1 MSGKIF
7 LAFLIFATIFH
18 QSNGCWSFGGTST
31 TTTATSSTTAKPSTE
46 PSTTSSVIT
55 TSTTISSSTTT
66 ITTTSTTPTTTSKYL
81 TIPNYQLIIMIAR
94 WPEFKI
100 TNVNWCS
107 SWGVNWFLC
116 SLWDYL
122 LSYRFEIQNI
132 HYEFGTNKQVAWWPG
147 GLMAM

>member
-81 TIPNYQLIIMIAR
+81 TIPNYQHIIIPKQKNISPSGLVMFRACNYR
-94 WPEFKI
+94 ASGGPGLTF
-100 TNVNWCS
+100 S
-107 SWGVNWFLC
+107 GLGSGRAFLHRA
-116 SLWDYL
+116 SGFF
-122 LSYRFEIQNI
+122 SGFS
-132 HYEFGTNKQVAWWPG
+132 KV
-147 GLMAM
+147 